1 MNITIIIVAFKNLD
15 DVRACLHALE
25 NQSYRHFDIVICEN
39 GSQEDYLRLQE
50 AIESEFAGK
59 LPVKVI
65 NDPDNSGYAGGINRA
80 IAAAD
85 DADAYWIL
93 NPDTQPAPNALAA
106 LLHRLH
112 SAKADA
118 VGGLIYLPDGLIRSC
133 GGHWV
138 AWAAYVKG
146 LGLGRKL
153 SDPPCPQEV
162 EKSLSYISGACMF
175 VSRNFVERTGP
186 MREEYFLYAEEVEWC
201 LRATGKGLKLA
212 YSPDALIFHEQGSTT
227 GSGEDASS
235 RPALPI
241 YLDERNKLL
250 VVRDTTPIALLTAAP
265 IAFAV
270 LTVRYLFRGS
280 VSQWRVAVSGWF
292 AGLRNRRGKPRHLL
306 ASPARQ
312 RG

>member
-1 MNITIIIVAFKNLD
+1 MKITVVIVAFRNLE
-15 DVRACLHALE
+15 DVRACLRALAD
-25 NQSYRHFDIVICEN
+25 QSYRQFDIVICEN
-39 GSQEDYLRLQE
+39 GSEADYLRLQE
-50 AIESEFAGK
+50 AIENEFADT
-59 LPVKVI
+59 LSVTVI

-80 IAAAD
+80 IAAKN
-85 DADAYWIL
+85 DAAAYWIL
-93 NPDTQPAPNALAA
+93 NPDTQPAPGALEA

-112 SAKADA
+112 SSKADA

-133 GGHWV
+133 GGQWV

-153 SDPPCPQEV
+153 SQPPCPQEV
-162 EKSLSYISGACMF
+162 EKSLSYISGACML

-201 LRATGKGLKLA
+201 LRATGKGLTLA

-270 LTVRYLFRGS
+270 LTVRYLVRGS
-280 VSQWRVAVSGWF
+280 VSQWQVAASGWF
-292 AGLRNRRGKPRHLL
+292 AGLRNRRGKPSHLL
-306 ASPARQ
+306 ASPAQ
-312 RG
+312 PKG